1 MLDDRTDPLGPDPGE
16 LRRRVAQTV
25 RDLRAG
31 SGRSLGDLASAAGI
45 AKSTLHAI
53 ESGDANPGIETL
65 WALANALGVPF
76 GELLEPPTPAVRIVR
91 AGQGPEV
98 TSESGAMR
106 AHLLATTGHRARI
119 EIYSLVLQPGS
130 SHDAEPHSDG
140 TIEHVL
146 VTHGGLE
153 VGPSAAPACLAPG
166 DLASFAGDRAHGYRA
181 LADDTQA
188 VLVLEYP

>member
-1 MLDDRTDPLGPDPGE
+1 MLDDHTQRDGPDPGE

-31 SGRSLGDLASAAGI
+31 SGRSLADLASAAGI

-65 WALANALGVPF
+65 WSLATALGVPF
-76 GELLEPPTPAVRIVR
+76 GELLEPPAPVVRVVR
-91 AGQGPEV
+91 AGQGPQV
-98 TSESGAMR
+98 TSESGAMQ

-119 EIYSLVLQPGS
+119 EVYALTLQPGS
-130 SHDAEPHSDG
+130 LHDAEPHTAG

-153 VGPSAAPACLAPG
+153 VGPTAAPVRLAPG
-166 DLASFAGDRAHGYRA
+166 DVASFAGDRAHGYRA
-181 LADDTQA
+181 LAADTQA